1 MDAQV
6 LLATLPLKFERI
18 AVERTLPLRHEVLWP
33 DMPIDKVKLPE
44 DQNGWHFGAF
54 MDNPLAN
61 DDPIAVISLFL
72 DPIPIDHVAAHSA
85 CGSSAFWDNGS
96 ITGPSEIITV
106 RFRKFACKTTMQG
119 QGVGTALFKH
129 AMHFAHSELK
139 AEVFWCDAR
148 ISSVAWY
155 SGRGLSQFG
164 HKFYKGAVE
173 YVRMRV
179 RLSETSPRSG

>member
-1 MDAQV
+1 M
-6 LLATLPLKFERI
+6 ATLPLKFERI

-72 DPIPIDHVAAHSA
+72 DPIPIDH
-85 CGSSAFWDNGS
+85 
-96 ITGPSEIITV
+96 IITV

-148 ISSVAWY
+148 VSSVAWY

-179 RLSETSPRSG
+179 RLSETSPR